1 MGKASAKF
9 MIIHAALQEEDN
21 QLDIQTMCQL
31 VGVSRSGYYRWLN
44 ASQYRAELEEQ
55 DCRDFELILQ
65 AYNHRGYKKGARSIY
80 MRLLHLNPPV
90 VMNIKKIRRIME
102 KYRLYCPIRKVNPY
116 RKMMQAMHTSHVS
129 PNLVNREFTTS
140 GPRTV
145 LLTDSR
151 TYHITVCSAICQQYS
166 MPAPDRFSPIH

>member
-31 VGVSRSGYYRWLN
+31 AGVSRSGYYRWLN

-140 GPRTV
+140 GPGTV
-145 LLTDSR
+145 LLTDIS
-151 TYHITVCSAICQQYS
+151 YIPLYG
-166 MPAPDRFSPIH
+166 M

>member
-9 MIIHAALQEEDN
+9 MIIRAALQEEDN

-65 AYNHRGYKKGARSIY
+65 AYNHRGYKKRCPK
-80 MRLLHLNPPV
+80 HLY
-90 VMNIKKIRRIME
+90 E
-102 KYRLYCPIRKVNPY
+102 
-116 RKMMQAMHTSHVS
+116 ASS
-129 PNLVNREFTTS
+129 SESTS
-140 GPRTV
+140 GDEHQENPQNHGKIPTI
-145 LLTDSR
+145 LSDSQGESLSENDAG
-151 TYHITVCSAICQQYS
+151 YAYQPCF
-166 MPAPDRFSPIH
+166 P

>member
-1 MGKASAKF
+1 MAKCF
-9 MIIHAALQEEDN
+9 
-21 QLDIQTMCQL
+21 T
-31 VGVSRSGYYRWLN
+31 VSCG
-44 ASQYRAELEEQ
+44 AGEQ

-145 LLTDSR
+145 LLTDISYIPYNGKLYPQKWTR
-151 TYHITVCSAICQQYS
+151 K
-166 MPAPDRFSPIH
+166 F